1 MNAKDDNE
9 IHSLT
14 HLSQRRNPM
23 NHLMTFIND
32 EDGATA
38 MEYGLLAAL
47 ISAVIIAS
55 VTTLGNVIG
64 TTLNTISGSMK
75 AAS

>member
-1 MNAKDDNE
+1 
-9 IHSLT
+9 
-14 HLSQRRNPM
+14 M
-23 NHLMTFIND
+23 NHIMTFIND

-47 ISAVIIAS
+47 ISAVIIGS

-64 TTLNTISGSMK
+64 TTLNTISASMT

>member
-1 MNAKDDNE
+1 
-9 IHSLT
+9 
-14 HLSQRRNPM
+14 M
-23 NHLMTFIND
+23 NHIMTFINN

-38 MEYGLLAAL
+38 MEYGLFAAL
-47 ISAVIIAS
+47 ISAVIIGS

-64 TTLNTISGSMK
+64 TTLNTISASMT

>member
-1 MNAKDDNE
+1 MND
-9 IHSLT
+9 
-14 HLSQRRNPM
+14 
-23 NHLMTFIND
+23 LMTFIND
-32 EDGATA
+32 EEGATA

-47 ISAVIIAS
+47 ISSVIIAS